1 MPARVVFAANM
12 DKMFY
17 SKACFQFTGVRSM
30 KVAHGRVVSL
40 HYTLT
45 DDLGVRLDSSRG
57 REPFAYLHGY
67 GNIVPG
73 LENAL
78 DDREAGFSSAIQ
90 VAPADGYGEYNPQAV
105 FEVPRA
111 QFPPSEDIQVGM
123 QVQGEGE
130 HGILNFTV
138 VAVNDQMVMLDANHP
153 MAGKNL
159 HFEVDV
165 LEVRDATAQE
175 LAHGHVHVHGHDH

>member
-1 MPARVVFAANM
+1 M
-12 DKMFY
+12 
-17 SKACFQFTGVRSM
+17 KA
-30 KVAHGRVVSL
+30 AHGRVVSL

-45 DDLGVRLDSSRG
+45 DDLGVQLDSSRG
-57 REPFAYLHGY
+57 HEPFVYLHGF
-67 GNIVPG
+67 GNIIPG

-78 DDREAGFSSAIQ
+78 EGREAGFIAAIH
-90 VAPADGYGEYNPQAV
+90 VAPTDGYGEYNPQAV
-105 FEVPRA
+105 FEAPRE

-123 QVQGEGE
+123 QVQGEGAQ
-130 HGILNFTV
+130 GILNFTV
-138 VAVNDQMVMLDANHP
+138 VGVNDQVVVLDANHP

-175 LAHGHVHVHGHDH
+175 LAHGHVHAHGHDH